1 MDPSESED
9 SDVDSLTPSLEAAM
23 PPEQRLSTQERLR
36 LARRRRSEQLK
47 KWGQREREWQIHIA
61 AQNRPP
67 ERNERVTFVPN
78 VMLLEAAARND
89 LAEVRRLLESGV
101 SPDSTNEDGL
111 TALHQCC
118 IDDSEEMMKL
128 LIQYG
133 GNPNATDTEKW
144 TPLHAAATC
153 GHLHL
158 VKFLIDAGAELL
170 SVNADGNMPYDLCED
185 DTTLSYIENEMA
197 RRGVTQELIDDT
209 RSNTERHMYA
219 DLLAWQTSG
228 GDLETRDP
236 SNATPLHIASANGY
250 LSVVEFLLDHH
261 ASTEVVDDDLW
272 QPLHAAACWG
282 HLEVVEMLAQNGAN
296 INAKTRNGET
306 PYDICEDPDIK
317 ERLLELKELKELHKL
332 GQPRVRR
339 TRSAS
344 TRTQSIRR
352 TSLRDKMNTTKRDV
366 QDEKLYFI
374 QSIDGQKATSNQGS
388 TNANTNGHNGQQN
401 GDSIGIGTTHILEKE
416 AIDIKDV
423 ELTLLPSYL
432 HNEQESVNVIDNTD
446 LLQSISKPNPQ
457 LSPPKRPPRSN
468 HSPEVPLE
476 KINVQVNVNG
486 ATSSSSAAGSPISG
500 EAMGVISGSGGS
512 GGPQT
517 LADLKKQRSMHRVAQ
532 HGSSPVAQGRN
543 NQNSSDRGHISSQS
557 SQQYTTAPQDP
568 VAAGNGHGESGATGS
583 GGGKKQQHRTSSSP
597 RSKSKHRDRSSG
609 TSGAD
614 EDGGGGAERRHKS
627 GDRGSRSKNGGSS
640 GRSRGQGQSGG
651 QQGQPGQQQRNNSS
665 RKKFA
670 ATEVVGPSPK
680 KVGCCR
686 VM

>member
-9 SDVDSLTPSLEAAM
+9 SDADSLTPSLEAAM

-47 KWGQREREWQIHIA
+47 KWTQREREWIIH
-61 AQNRPP
+61 NGHR
-67 ERNERVTFVPN
+67 ERHERVTFISN

-158 VKFLIDAGAELL
+158 VKFLIDAGAKLL

-197 RRGVTQELIDDT
+197 RRGVTQELIDET
-209 RSNTERHMYA
+209 RSETERKMMT
-219 DLLAWQTSG
+219 DLMHWQTSG
-228 GDLETRDP
+228 GDLEIRDS

-306 PYDICEDPDIK
+306 PFDICEDPDIK
-317 ERLLELKELKELHKL
+317 ERLLELKEQRMQL

-374 QSIDGQKATSNQGS
+374 QSIDGQKGSSNSAQ
-388 TNANTNGHNGQQN
+388 NGHESTDLRVGN
-401 GDSIGIGTTHILEKE
+401 KE
-416 AIDIKDV
+416 MVDIKDV

-432 HNEQESVNVIDNTD
+432 QEQESVNVIDNTD

-457 LSPPKRPPRSN
+457 LSPPKRPPRTN
-468 HSPEVPLE
+468 QSPEVPLE
-476 KINVQVNVNG
+476 RINVQVNVNG
-486 ATSSSSAAGSPISG
+486 AAAGSPAASASAAANHHAPSVSAA
-500 EAMGVISGSGGS
+500 EASPPSAGAA
-512 GGPQT
+512 QT
-517 LADLKKQRSMHRVAQ
+517 LADLKKQRSMNRVAA
-532 HGSSPVAQGRN
+532 HAQGSPQQSGDHSGA
-543 NQNSSDRGHISSQS
+543 NQHSASSSSHHASSNQKGASFSESASNKKGSPSRQLPHGQS
-557 SQQYTTAPQDP
+557 S
-568 VAAGNGHGESGATGS
+568 E
-583 GGGKKQQHRTSSSP
+583 
-597 RSKSKHRDRSSG
+597 
-609 TSGAD
+609 
-614 EDGGGGAERRHKS
+614 EERHHHHKRNS
-627 GDRGSRSKNGGSS
+627 SKNG
-640 GRSRGQGQSGG
+640 SRNRASASGG
-651 QQGQPGQQQRNNSS
+651 NQQQRKNSS
-665 RKKFA
+665 HRKKFA
-670 ATEVVGPSPK
+670 ANEVVGPSPK

>member
-47 KWGQREREWQIHIA
+47 KWGQREREWQLHIA
-61 AQNRPP
+61 AQNHPR
-67 ERNERVTFVPN
+67 ERNERITFVPN

-89 LAEVRRLLESGV
+89 LEEVRRLLESGV

-209 RSNTERHMYA
+209 RSDTERHMYA
-219 DLLAWQTSG
+219 DLVSWQANG
-228 GDLETRDP
+228 GDLEIRDP
-236 SNATPLHIASANGY
+236 ANATPLHIASANGY

-306 PYDICEDPDIK
+306 PFDICEDPDIK
-317 ERLLELKELKELHKL
+317 ERLLELKEQRMQL

-374 QSIDGQKATSNQGS
+374 QSIDGQKANPQGSSSVTQNGHGENNDEHTSNG
-388 TNANTNGHNGQQN
+388 AP
-401 GDSIGIGTTHILEKE
+401 EKE
-416 AIDIKDV
+416 AVDIKDV

-432 HNEQESVNVIDNTD
+432 HEQESVNVIDNTD

-486 ATSSSSAAGSPISG
+486 GTSSSTSGGGSPPSA
-500 EAMGVISGSGGS
+500 EAVISGS

-532 HGSSPVAQGRN
+532 HGSSPQAQGRN
-543 NQNSSDRGHISSQS
+543 NSSDRGHISSQS
-557 SQQYTTAPQDP
+557 SQKYTTPPQP
-568 VAAGNGHGESGATGS
+568 QMASAATSAASAAGLSGSS
-583 GGGKKQQHRTSSSP
+583 GGGSSGNKDKHKSASSP
-597 RSKSKHRDRSSG
+597 RSKSKHHGGHRSSG
-609 TSGAD
+609 TSAD
-614 EDGGGGAERRHKS
+614 EDGLGGDRGQRHHHKS
-627 GDRGSRSKNGGSS
+627 GGGSRSKNGSS
-640 GRSRGQGQSGG
+640 GRSRGQN
-651 QQGQPGQQQRNNSS
+651 QQPQQRNNSS